1 MLFIGTFFIC
11 LFIFMMQFLWRYVD
25 ELVGKGLEMSVMAQ
39 FFLYSALTLVPVSL
53 PLAVLLASLIT
64 FGNFGERYELLAMK
78 AAGISLL
85 KIMRPLVFFVCGLVG
100 VSFYFQNVVG
110 PIAQAKLGTLILSM
124 KQKSPELDIPE
135 GVFYSEI
142 PDYNLKIAKKD
153 RKTGM
158 LYDVLIYN
166 LKDGFENAHII
177 YADSGRLEMTADK
190 QHLWLHLYSGD
201 LFENL
206 KAQSMKSQNVPYRR
220 ESFREKHTIIEFN
233 SDFNMVDGDIMG
245 KQSSAKFEN
254 AHIIYADSGRLEMT
268 ADKQH
273 LWLHLYSGDL
283 FENLKAQSMKSQNVP
298 YRRESFREKHTIIE
312 FNSDFNMV
320 DGDIMGKQSSA
331 KDMAQ
336 LQSSIDSMKVVGDSI
351 GRQYYREIAEGNF
364 RASYGLTKED
374 TVKMEKADVYAYNV
388 DSLYNVAP
396 LTQKQKVISA
406 ALSRAENMASDLTF
420 KSYTMESNDYS
431 IRKHKTE
438 WHKKI
443 TISLSCL
450 LFFFIGAP
458 LGGIIRKGGLG
469 MPVIVSVLVFIIY
482 YIIDN
487 TGYKM
492 ARDGKWIV
500 WMGMWTS
507 SAVLAPLGIFLTY
520 KSNKDSVVLNA
531 DAYINWFKKVAGI
544 RSVRHIFK
552 KEVIINDPDYE
563 RIPGDLEQLTE
574 DCKAY
579 IAQNQLTKA
588 PNYFKLWMSGEK
600 DDEVVAINDKLEAL
614 VEEMSNTK
622 SASLIGLLNNY
633 PMIPVSAHV
642 RPFHI
647 YWLNLA
653 AGVIFPI
660 GLFFYFRIWAFRI
673 RLAKDMERIIK
684 NNEQVQFIIQKI
696 NK

>member
-1 MLFIGTFFIC
+1 MHEPIKMLRIKKLDIFIVKSFLLLFIGTFFIC

-39 FFLYSALTLVPVSL
+39 FFFYSALTLVPVSL

-85 KIMRPLVFFVCGLVG
+85 KIMRPLIFFVCGIVG

-142 PDYNLKIAKKD
+142 KDYNLKVARKD

-166 LKDGFENAHII
+166 MKDGFENAHII

-220 ESFREKHTIIEFN
+220 ESFREKHTLIEFD
-233 SDFNMVDGDIMG
+233 SDFNMADESIMSN
-245 KQSSAKFEN
+245 QSSAK
-254 AHIIYADSGRLEMT
+254 
-268 ADKQH
+268 
-273 LWLHLYSGDL
+273 
-283 FENLKAQSMKSQNVP
+283 
-298 YRRESFREKHTIIE
+298 
-312 FNSDFNMV
+312 NMV
-320 DGDIMGKQSSA
+320 M
-331 KDMAQ
+331 
-336 LQSSIDSMKVVGDSI
+336 LQNSIDSMKVLGDSI
-351 GRQYYREIAEGNF
+351 GRQYYKELTEGSL
-364 RASYGLTKED
+364 RSTYGLTKED
-374 TVKMEKADVYAYNV
+374 TVKIETADLRTYNI
-388 DSLYNVAP
+388 DSLYNVEA
-396 LTQKQKVISA
+396 LVQKQKVVSSA
-406 ALSRAENMASDLTF
+406 ASRAENMASDLTF
-420 KSYTMESNDYS
+420 KSYTMETNDYS

-531 DAYINWFKKVAGI
+531 DAYINWFKKVLGI
-544 RSVRHIFK
+544 RSVRHLYK
-552 KEVIINDPDYE
+552 KEVIINDPDYN
-563 RIPGDLEQLTE
+563 RLPRDLESLTAE
-574 DCKAY
+574 CKAY
-579 IAQNQLTKA
+579 VAKNRLTKA
-588 PNYFKLWMSGEK
+588 PNYFKLWMSMEK
-600 DDEVVAINDKLEAL
+600 DDEVMAINEKLEAL

-622 SASLIGLLNNY
+622 SVTLLNALNSY
-633 PMIPVSAHV
+633 PIIPVSAHI

-653 AGVIFPI
+653 AGIILPV
-660 GLFFYFRIWAFRI
+660 GLFFYLRIWAFRM
-673 RLAKDMERIIK
+673 RLAKDMETIIK
-684 NNEQVQFIIQKI
+684 NNEQIQFIIQNI

>member
-1 MLFIGTFFIC
+1 MHEPIKMLRIKKLDIFIVKSFFMLFIGTFFIC

-39 FFLYSALTLVPVSL
+39 FFFYSALTLVPVSL

-85 KIMRPLVFFVCGLVG
+85 KIMRPLAFFVCGLVG

-142 PDYNLKIAKKD
+142 KDYNLKVAKKN

-166 LKDGFENAHII
+166 MKDGFENAHII
-177 YADSGRLEMTADK
+177 YADSGRMEMTADK

-220 ESFREKHTIIEFN
+220 ESFREKHTLIEFD
-233 SDFNMVDGDIMG
+233 SDFNMADESIMSN
-245 KQSSAKFEN
+245 QSSAKN
-254 AHIIYADSGRLEMT
+254 MT
-268 ADKQH
+268 
-273 LWLHLYSGDL
+273 
-283 FENLKAQSMKSQNVP
+283 M
-298 YRRESFREKHTIIE
+298 
-312 FNSDFNMV
+312 
-320 DGDIMGKQSSA
+320 
-331 KDMAQ
+331 
-336 LQSSIDSMKVVGDSI
+336 LQASIDSMKVLGDSI
-351 GRQYYREIAEGNF
+351 GRQYYREVAEGNF
-364 RASYGLTKED
+364 RPSYGLSKED
-374 TVKMEKADVYAYNV
+374 TVKIENANIQEYNV
-388 DSLYNVAP
+388 DSLYAAAS
-396 LTQKQKVISA
+396 LTQKQKVLSSA
-406 ALSRAENMASDLTF
+406 TSRAENVSSDLSF
-420 KSYTMESNDYS
+420 KKFTMENNDYA

-531 DAYINWFKKVAGI
+531 DAYINWFKKIAGI
-544 RSVRHIFK
+544 RSVRHLFK
-552 KEVIINDPDYE
+552 KEVIIHDPDYG
-563 RIPGDLEQLTE
+563 RIPGELEQLTGE
-574 DCKAY
+574 CQAY
-579 IAQNQLTKA
+579 VTRNQLMKA
-588 PNYFKLWMSGEK
+588 PNYFKLWMEGEK
-600 DDEVVAINDKLEAL
+600 DDEVMAINDRLEAL

-622 SASLIGLLNNY
+622 SATLIGALNNY
-633 PMIPVSAHV
+633 PVIPVSAHI
-642 RPFHI
+642 RPFHA

-653 AGVIFPI
+653 AGVIFPV

>member
-39 FFLYSALTLVPVSL
+39 FFFYSALTLVPVSL

-85 KIMRPLVFFVCGLVG
+85 KIMRPLAFFVCGLVG

-142 PDYNLKIAKKD
+142 KDYNLKVAKKD

-166 LKDGFENAHII
+166 MKDGFENAHII

-220 ESFREKHTIIEFN
+220 ESFREKHTLIEFD
-233 SDFNMVDGDIMG
+233 SDFNMADESIMSN
-245 KQSSAKFEN
+245 QSSAK
-254 AHIIYADSGRLEMT
+254 
-268 ADKQH
+268 
-273 LWLHLYSGDL
+273 
-283 FENLKAQSMKSQNVP
+283 
-298 YRRESFREKHTIIE
+298 
-312 FNSDFNMV
+312 NMA
-320 DGDIMGKQSSA
+320 M
-331 KDMAQ
+331 
-336 LQSSIDSMKVVGDSI
+336 LQTSIDSMKVLGDSI
-351 GRQYYREIAEGNF
+351 GRQYYREVAEGNF
-364 RASYGLTKED
+364 RPSYGLSKED
-374 TVKMEKADVYAYNV
+374 TVKIESADIQEYNV
-388 DSLYNVAP
+388 DSLYAAAS
-396 LTQKQKVISA
+396 LTQKQKVISSA
-406 ALSRAENMASDLTF
+406 ASRAENVSSDLSF
-420 KSYTMESNDYS
+420 KKYTMENNDYA

-492 ARDGKWIV
+492 ARDGKWVV

-531 DAYINWFKKVAGI
+531 DAYINWFKKIVGI

-552 KEVIINDPDYE
+552 KEVIIHDPDYA
-563 RIPGDLEQLTE
+563 RLTGDLEQLSAE
-574 DCKAY
+574 CKAY
-579 IAQNQLTKA
+579 AAKKRLEKA
-588 PNYFKLWMSGEK
+588 PNYFKLWMASE
-600 DDEVVAINDKLEAL
+600 DDNEVMAINEKLEAL

-622 SASLIGLLNNY
+622 SATLIGALNNY
-633 PMIPVSAHV
+633 PVISVSDHV

-660 GLFFYFRIWAFRI
+660 GLFFYFRIWTFRV

-684 NNEQVQFIIQKI
+684 NNEQIQFIIQKI

>member
-39 FFLYSALTLVPVSL
+39 FFFYSALTLVPVSL

-85 KIMRPLVFFVCGLVG
+85 KIMRPLAFFVCGLVG

-142 PDYNLKIAKKD
+142 KDYNLKVAKKN

-158 LYDVLIYN
+158 LYDVLIYSM
-166 LKDGFENAHII
+166 KDGFEKARII

-206 KAQSMKSQNVPYRR
+206 KAQSMKSENVPYRR
-220 ESFREKHTIIEFN
+220 EEFREKHTIIEFN
-233 SDFNMVDGDIMG
+233 SDFNMVDG
-245 KQSSAKFEN
+245 E
-254 AHIIYADSGRLEMT
+254 
-268 ADKQH
+268 
-273 LWLHLYSGDL
+273 
-283 FENLKAQSMKSQNVP
+283 
-298 YRRESFREKHTIIE
+298 
-312 FNSDFNMV
+312 
-320 DGDIMGKQSSA
+320 IMGKQSSA

-336 LQSSIDSMKVVGDSI
+336 LQSSIDSMTVVGDSI
-351 GRQYYREIAEGNF
+351 GRQYYREVAEGNF
-364 RASYGLTKED
+364 RPSYGLTKED
-374 TVKMEKADVYAYNV
+374 TIKIEKADIYEYNV
-388 DSLYNVAP
+388 DSLYEVAS
-396 LTQKQKVISA
+396 LTQKQKVISSA
-406 ALSRAENMASDLTF
+406 VSRAENVANDLGF
-420 KSYTMESNDYS
+420 KKFTMENNDYS

-492 ARDGKWIV
+492 ARDGKGIV

-507 SAVLAPLGIFLTY
+507 SAVLAPLGVFLTY

-531 DAYINWFKKVAGI
+531 DAYINWFKKIVGI

-552 KEVIINDPDYE
+552 KEVIIHDPDYA
-563 RIPGDLEQLTE
+563 RLTGDLEQLSA

-579 IAQNQLTKA
+579 AARKRLEKA
-588 PNYFKLWMSGEK
+588 PNYFKLWMASE
-600 DDEVVAINDKLEAL
+600 DDNEVMAINEKLEAL

-622 SASLIGLLNNY
+622 SATLIGALNNY
-633 PMIPVSAHV
+633 PVISVSAHV

-647 YWLNLA
+647 YWLNLV

-660 GLFFYFRIWAFRI
+660 GLFFYFRIWAFRV

-684 NNEQVQFIIQKI
+684 NNEQIQFIVQKI

>member
-39 FFLYSALTLVPVSL
+39 FFFYS

-85 KIMRPLVFFVCGLVG
+85 KIMRPLAFFVCGLVG

-142 PDYNLKIAKKD
+142 KDYNLKVAKKN

-158 LYDVLIYN
+158 LYDVLIYSM
-166 LKDGFENAHII
+166 KDGFEKARII

-206 KAQSMKSQNVPYRR
+206 KAQSMKSENVPYRR
-220 ESFREKHTIIEFN
+220 EEFREKHSIIEFN
-233 SDFNMVDGDIMG
+233 SDFNMVDG
-245 KQSSAKFEN
+245 E
-254 AHIIYADSGRLEMT
+254 
-268 ADKQH
+268 
-273 LWLHLYSGDL
+273 
-283 FENLKAQSMKSQNVP
+283 
-298 YRRESFREKHTIIE
+298 
-312 FNSDFNMV
+312 
-320 DGDIMGKQSSA
+320 IMGKQSSA

-336 LQSSIDSMKVVGDSI
+336 LQSSIDSMTVVGDSI
-351 GRQYYREIAEGNF
+351 GRQYYREVAEGNF
-364 RASYGLTKED
+364 RPSYGLTKED
-374 TVKMEKADVYAYNV
+374 TVKIEKADIHEYNV
-388 DSLYNVAP
+388 DSLYEVAS
-396 LTQKQKVISA
+396 LTQKQKVLSSA
-406 ALSRAENMASDLTF
+406 VSRAENVANDLGF
-420 KSYTMESNDYS
+420 KKFTMENNDYS

-507 SAVLAPLGIFLTY
+507 SAVLAPLGVFLTY

-531 DAYINWFKKVAGI
+531 DAYINWFKKIMGI

-552 KEVIINDPDYE
+552 KEVIIHDPDYP
-563 RIPGDLEQLTE
+563 RLTGDLEQLTAE
-574 DCKAY
+574 CRAY
-579 IAQNQLTKA
+579 AAKKRLEKA
-588 PNYFKLWMSGEK
+588 PNYFKLWMSSE
-600 DDEVVAINDKLEAL
+600 DDNEVMAINEKLEAL

-622 SASLIGLLNNY
+622 SATLIGALNNY
-633 PMIPVSAHV
+633 PVISVSAHV

-647 YWLNLA
+647 YWLNLV

-660 GLFFYFRIWAFRI
+660 GLFFYFRIWAFRV

-684 NNEQVQFIIQKI
+684 NNEQIQFIIQKI
-696 NK
+696 NE

>member
-25 ELVGKGLEMSVMAQ
+25 ELVGKGLEMSVLAQ
-39 FFLYSALTLVPVSL
+39 FFFYSALTLVPVSL

-85 KIMRPLVFFVCGLVG
+85 KIMRPLIVFVCGVVG

-110 PIAQAKLGTLILSM
+110 PIATAKLGTLVLSM

-142 PDYNLKIAKKD
+142 QDYNLKVARKD

-158 LYDVLIYN
+158 LYDVLIYD
-166 LKDGFENAHII
+166 LKEGFDKARVI

-220 ESFREKHTIIEFN
+220 ESFREKHTLIEFD
-233 SDFNMVDGDIMG
+233 SDFNMADESIMSN
-245 KQSSAKFEN
+245 SS
-254 AHIIYADSGRLEMT
+254 G
-268 ADKQH
+268 
-273 LWLHLYSGDL
+273 
-283 FENLKAQSMKSQNVP
+283 
-298 YRRESFREKHTIIE
+298 
-312 FNSDFNMV
+312 
-320 DGDIMGKQSSA
+320 A
-331 KDMAQ
+331 KDMKM
-336 LQSSIDSMKVVGDSI
+336 LQTSIDSMRVVGDSI
-351 GRQYYREIAEGNF
+351 GRQYYREMADGNF
-364 RASYGLTKED
+364 RASYGLSKED
-374 TVKMEKADVYAYNV
+374 TVKIRQADLLAYNV
-388 DSLYNVAP
+388 DSLYQMAS
-396 LTQKQKVISA
+396 LSQKQKVISSA
-406 ALSRAENMASDLTF
+406 VSRAEGTSSDLTF
-420 KSYTMESNDYS
+420 KSYTMERNDYS
-431 IRKHKTE
+431 IRKHRTE

-507 SAVLAPLGIFLTY
+507 SAVLAPLGFFLTY

-531 DAYINWFKKVAGI
+531 DAYINWFKKIVGI
-544 RSVRHIFK
+544 RSVRHLFK
-552 KEVIINDPDYE
+552 KEVIIHDPDYT
-563 RIPGDLEQLTE
+563 RIPDDLERLSARCRTYME
-574 DCKAY
+574 
-579 IAQNQLTKA
+579 QNRLRKA
-588 PNYFKLWMSGEK
+588 PNYLKLWMAEEK
-600 DDEVVAINDKLEAL
+600 DDDVVAINDAMEAL
-614 VEEMSNTK
+614 IEELSNTK
-622 SASLIGLLNNY
+622 SPSLVGVLNNY
-633 PMIPVSAHV
+633 PLIPVSAHI
-642 RPFHI
+642 RPFRIH
-647 YWLNLA
+647 WLNILA
-653 AGVIFPI
+653 GLFIPV
-660 GLFFYFRIWAFRI
+660 GLFFYVRIWIFRI
-673 RLAKDMERIIK
+673 RLAKDMDRIIK
-684 NNEQVQFIIQKI
+684 TNEQVQFMIQKI
-696 NK
+696 NN

>member
-39 FFLYSALTLVPVSL
+39 FFFYSALTLVPVSL

-85 KIMRPLVFFVCGLVG
+85 KIMRPLAFFVCGIVG

-142 PDYNLKIAKKD
+142 KDYNLKVAKKN

-158 LYDVLIYN
+158 LYDVLIYSM
-166 LKDGFENAHII
+166 KDGFEKARII

-206 KAQSMKSQNVPYRR
+206 KAQSMKSENVPYRR
-220 ESFREKHTIIEFN
+220 EEFREKHTIIEFN
-233 SDFNMVDGDIMG
+233 SDFNMVDG
-245 KQSSAKFEN
+245 E
-254 AHIIYADSGRLEMT
+254 
-268 ADKQH
+268 
-273 LWLHLYSGDL
+273 
-283 FENLKAQSMKSQNVP
+283 
-298 YRRESFREKHTIIE
+298 
-312 FNSDFNMV
+312 
-320 DGDIMGKQSSA
+320 IMGKQSSA
-331 KDMAQ
+331 KDMAK
-336 LQSSIDSMKVVGDSI
+336 LQSSIDSMTVVGDSI
-351 GRQYYREIAEGNF
+351 GRQYYKEVSEGTF
-364 RASYGLTKED
+364 RPSYGLTKED
-374 TVKMEKADVYAYNV
+374 TVKIEKADIHEYNV
-388 DSLYNVAP
+388 DSLYEVAS
-396 LTQKQKVISA
+396 LTQKQKVISSA
-406 ALSRAENMASDLTF
+406 VSRAENVASDLGF
-420 KSYTMESNDYS
+420 KKFTMENNDYS

-492 ARDGKWIV
+492 ARDGKWVV

-531 DAYINWFKKVAGI
+531 DAYINWFKKIVGI

-552 KEVIINDPDYE
+552 KEVIIHDPDYA
-563 RIPGDLEQLTE
+563 RLTGDLEQLSAE
-574 DCKAY
+574 CKAY
-579 IAQNQLTKA
+579 AAKKRLEKA
-588 PNYFKLWMSGEK
+588 PNYFKLWMASE
-600 DDEVVAINDKLEAL
+600 DDNEVMAINEKLEAL

-622 SASLIGLLNNY
+622 SATLIGALNNY
-633 PMIPVSAHV
+633 PVISVSAHV

-660 GLFFYFRIWAFRI
+660 GLFFYFRIWTFRV

-684 NNEQVQFIIQKI
+684 NNEQIQFIIQKI

>member
-25 ELVGKGLEMSVMAQ
+25 ELVGKGLEMSVLAQ
-39 FFLYSALTLVPVSL
+39 FFFYSALTLVPVSL

-85 KIMRPLVFFVCGLVG
+85 KIMRPLIVFVCGVVG

-110 PIAQAKLGTLILSM
+110 PIATAKLGTLVLSM

-142 PDYNLKIAKKD
+142 QDYNLKVARKD

-158 LYDVLIYN
+158 LYDVLIYD
-166 LKDGFENAHII
+166 LKEGFDKARVI

-220 ESFREKHTIIEFN
+220 ESFREKHTLIEFD
-233 SDFNMVDGDIMG
+233 SDFNMADESIMSN
-245 KQSSAKFEN
+245 SS
-254 AHIIYADSGRLEMT
+254 G
-268 ADKQH
+268 
-273 LWLHLYSGDL
+273 
-283 FENLKAQSMKSQNVP
+283 
-298 YRRESFREKHTIIE
+298 
-312 FNSDFNMV
+312 
-320 DGDIMGKQSSA
+320 A
-331 KDMAQ
+331 KDMKM
-336 LQSSIDSMKVVGDSI
+336 LQTSIDSMRVVGDSI
-351 GRQYYREIAEGNF
+351 GRQYYREMADGNF
-364 RASYGLTKED
+364 RAPYGLSKED
-374 TVKMEKADVYAYNV
+374 TVKIRKADLLAYNV
-388 DSLYNVAP
+388 DSLYQMAS
-396 LTQKQKVISA
+396 LSQKQKVISSA
-406 ALSRAENMASDLTF
+406 VSRAEGTSSDLTF
-420 KSYTMESNDYS
+420 KSYTMERNDYS
-431 IRKHKTE
+431 IRKHRTE

-507 SAVLAPLGIFLTY
+507 SAVLAPLGFFLMY

-531 DAYINWFKKVAGI
+531 DAYINWFKKIVGI
-544 RSVRHIFK
+544 RSVRHLFK
-552 KEVIINDPDYE
+552 KEVIIHDPDYT
-563 RIPGDLEQLTE
+563 RIPGDLERLSAS
-574 DCKAY
+574 CRAY
-579 IAQNQLTKA
+579 MEQNRLRKA
-588 PNYFKLWMSGEK
+588 PNYLKLWMADEK
-600 DDEVVAINDKLEAL
+600 DDDVVAINDAMEAL
-614 VEEMSNTK
+614 IEEMSNTK
-622 SASLIGLLNNY
+622 SPSLVGVLNNY
-633 PMIPVSAHV
+633 PVIPVTAHT

-647 YWLNLA
+647 HWLNILA
-653 AGVIFPI
+653 GLFIPV
-660 GLFFYFRIWAFRI
+660 GLFFYVRIWIFRI
-673 RLAKDMERIIK
+673 RLAKDMDRIIK
-684 NNEQVQFIIQKI
+684 TNEQVQFIIQKI
-696 NK
+696 NN

>member
-39 FFLYSALTLVPVSL
+39 FFFYSALTLVPVSL
-53 PLAVLLASLIT
+53 PLAGLLASLIT

-85 KIMRPLVFFVCGLVG
+85 KIMRPLAFFVCGLVG

-142 PDYNLKIAKKD
+142 KDYNLKVAKKN

-158 LYDVLIYN
+158 LYDVLIYSM
-166 LKDGFENAHII
+166 KDGFEKARII

-206 KAQSMKSQNVPYRR
+206 RAQSMKSENVPYRR
-220 ESFREKHTIIEFN
+220 EEFREKHTIIEFN
-233 SDFNMVDGDIMG
+233 SDFNMVDG
-245 KQSSAKFEN
+245 E
-254 AHIIYADSGRLEMT
+254 
-268 ADKQH
+268 
-273 LWLHLYSGDL
+273 
-283 FENLKAQSMKSQNVP
+283 
-298 YRRESFREKHTIIE
+298 
-312 FNSDFNMV
+312 
-320 DGDIMGKQSSA
+320 IMGKQSSA

-336 LQSSIDSMKVVGDSI
+336 LQSSIDSMTVVGDSI
-351 GRQYYREIAEGNF
+351 GRQYYREVAEGNF
-364 RASYGLTKED
+364 RPSYGLTKED
-374 TVKMEKADVYAYNV
+374 TIKIEKADIHEYNV
-388 DSLYNVAP
+388 DSLYEVAS
-396 LTQKQKVISA
+396 LTQKQKVLSSA
-406 ALSRAENMASDLTF
+406 VSRAENVANDLGF
-420 KSYTMESNDYS
+420 KKFTMENNDYS

-492 ARDGKWIV
+492 ARDGKW
-500 WMGMWTS
+500 MGMWTS
-507 SAVLAPLGIFLTY
+507 SAVLAPLGVFLTY

-531 DAYINWFKKVAGI
+531 DAYINWFKKIAGI

-552 KEVIINDPDYE
+552 KEVIIHDPDYT
-563 RIPGDLEQLTE
+563 RLTGDLEQLTAE
-574 DCKAY
+574 CRAY
-579 IAQNQLTKA
+579 AAKKRLEKA
-588 PNYFKLWMSGEK
+588 PNYFKLWMSSE
-600 DDEVVAINDKLEAL
+600 DDNEVMAINEKLEAL

-622 SASLIGLLNNY
+622 SATLIGALNNY
-633 PMIPVSAHV
+633 PVISVSAHV

-647 YWLNLA
+647 YWLNLV

-660 GLFFYFRIWAFRI
+660 GLFFYFRIWAFRV

-684 NNEQVQFIIQKI
+684 NNEQIQFIIQKI

>member
-25 ELVGKGLEMSVMAQ
+25 ELVGKGLEMSVLAQ
-39 FFLYSALTLVPVSL
+39 FFFYSALTLVPVSL

-85 KIMRPLVFFVCGLVG
+85 KIMRPLIVFVCGVVG

-110 PIAQAKLGTLILSM
+110 PIATAKLGTLVLSM

-142 PDYNLKIAKKD
+142 QDYNLKVARKD

-158 LYDVLIYN
+158 LYDVLIYD
-166 LKDGFENAHII
+166 LKEGFDKARVI

-220 ESFREKHTIIEFN
+220 ESFREKHTLIEFD
-233 SDFNMVDGDIMG
+233 SDFNMADESIMSN
-245 KQSSAKFEN
+245 SS
-254 AHIIYADSGRLEMT
+254 G
-268 ADKQH
+268 
-273 LWLHLYSGDL
+273 
-283 FENLKAQSMKSQNVP
+283 
-298 YRRESFREKHTIIE
+298 
-312 FNSDFNMV
+312 
-320 DGDIMGKQSSA
+320 A
-331 KDMAQ
+331 KDMKM
-336 LQSSIDSMKVVGDSI
+336 LQTSIDSMRVVGDSI
-351 GRQYYREIAEGNF
+351 GRQYYREMADGNF
-364 RASYGLTKED
+364 RAPYGLSKED
-374 TVKMEKADVYAYNV
+374 TVKIRKADLLAYKV
-388 DSLYNVAP
+388 DSLYQMAS
-396 LTQKQKVISA
+396 LSQKQKVISSA
-406 ALSRAENMASDLTF
+406 VSRAEGTSSDLTF
-420 KSYTMESNDYS
+420 KSYTMERNDYS
-431 IRKHKTE
+431 IRKHRTE

-507 SAVLAPLGIFLTY
+507 SAVLAPLGFFLTY

-531 DAYINWFKKVAGI
+531 DAYINWFKKIVGI
-544 RSVRHIFK
+544 RSVRHLFK
-552 KEVIINDPDYE
+552 KEVIIHDPDYT
-563 RIPGDLEQLTE
+563 RIPGDLERLSAS
-574 DCKAY
+574 CRAY
-579 IAQNQLTKA
+579 MEQNRLRKA
-588 PNYFKLWMSGEK
+588 PNYLKLWMADEK
-600 DDEVVAINDKLEAL
+600 DDDVVAINDAMEAL
-614 VEEMSNTK
+614 IEEMSNTK
-622 SASLIGLLNNY
+622 SPSLVGVLNNY
-633 PMIPVSAHV
+633 PVIPVTAHT
-642 RPFHI
+642 RPFRIH
-647 YWLNLA
+647 WLNILA
-653 AGVIFPI
+653 GLFIPV
-660 GLFFYFRIWAFRI
+660 GLFFYVRIWIFRI
-673 RLAKDMERIIK
+673 RLAKDMDRIIK
-684 NNEQVQFIIQKI
+684 TNEQVQFIIQKI
-696 NK
+696 NN

>member
-39 FFLYSALTLVPVSL
+39 FFFYSALTLVPVSL

-142 PDYNLKIAKKD
+142 KDYNLKVAKKN

-158 LYDVLIYN
+158 LYDVLIYSM
-166 LKDGFENAHII
+166 KDGFDKARII

-206 KAQSMKSQNVPYRR
+206 KAQSMKSENVPYRR
-220 ESFREKHTIIEFN
+220 EEFREKHTIIEFN
-233 SDFNMVDGDIMG
+233 SDFNMVDSEIMG
-245 KQSSAKFEN
+245 KQSSAKN
-254 AHIIYADSGRLEMT
+254 
-268 ADKQH
+268 
-273 LWLHLYSGDL
+273 
-283 FENLKAQSMKSQNVP
+283 
-298 YRRESFREKHTIIE
+298 
-312 FNSDFNMV
+312 
-320 DGDIMGKQSSA
+320 
-331 KDMAQ
+331 MAQ
-336 LQSSIDSMKVVGDSI
+336 LQNSIDSMIVVGDSI
-351 GRQYYREIAEGNF
+351 GRQYYREVAEGNF
-364 RASYGLTKED
+364 RPPYGLTKED
-374 TVKMEKADVYAYNV
+374 TVKIEKADIHEYNV
-388 DSLYNVAP
+388 DSLYEVAS
-396 LTQKQKVISA
+396 LTQKQKVISSA
-406 ALSRAENMASDLTF
+406 VSRAENVASDLGF
-420 KSYTMESNDYS
+420 KKFTMENNDYS

-531 DAYINWFKKVAGI
+531 DVYINWFKKIVGI

-552 KEVIINDPDYE
+552 KEVIIHDPDYA
-563 RIPGDLEQLTE
+563 RLTGDLEQLSAE
-574 DCKAY
+574 CKAY
-579 IAQNQLTKA
+579 AARKRLEKA
-588 PNYFKLWMSGEK
+588 PNYFKLWMASE
-600 DDEVVAINDKLEAL
+600 DDNEVVAINEKLEAL

-622 SASLIGLLNNY
+622 SVTLIGALNNY
-633 PMIPVSAHV
+633 PVISVSAHV

-647 YWLNLA
+647 YWLNLV

-660 GLFFYFRIWAFRI
+660 GLFFYFRIWAFRV

-684 NNEQVQFIIQKI
+684 NNEQIQFIIQKI

>member
-1 MLFIGTFFIC
+1 MLRIKKLDIFIVKSFFMLFIGTFFIC

-39 FFLYSALTLVPVSL
+39 FFFYSALTLVPVSL

-85 KIMRPLVFFVCGLVG
+85 KIMRPLAFFVCGIVC
-100 VSFYFQNVVG
+100 VSFYFQDVVG

-177 YADSGRLEMTADK
+177 YADSGRMEMTADK
-190 QHLWLHLYSGD
+190 QHLWLHLFSGD

-206 KAQSMKSQNVPYRR
+206 KSQSMKSQNVPYRR
-220 ESFREKHTIIEFN
+220 ETFREKHTIIEFN

-245 KQSSAKFEN
+245 KQSSAK
-254 AHIIYADSGRLEMT
+254 
-268 ADKQH
+268 
-273 LWLHLYSGDL
+273 
-283 FENLKAQSMKSQNVP
+283 
-298 YRRESFREKHTIIE
+298 
-312 FNSDFNMV
+312 NMV
-320 DGDIMGKQSSA
+320 
-331 KDMAQ
+331 Q
-336 LQSSIDSMKVVGDSI
+336 LQSSIDSMTVVGDSI
-351 GRQYYREIAEGNF
+351 GRQYYREVSEGNF
-364 RASYGLTKED
+364 RSTYGLTKED
-374 TVKMEKADVYAYNV
+374 TLKIEKADIRTYNI
-388 DSLYNVAP
+388 DSLYDVAS
-396 LTQKQKVISA
+396 LNQKQKMLSSA
-406 ALSRAENMASDLTF
+406 VSRAENMSSDLTF
-420 KSYTMESNDYS
+420 KTYTMENNDYH

-469 MPVIVSVLVFIIY
+469 MPVIVSVLVFIVY

-492 ARDGKWIV
+492 ARDGKWII

-531 DAYINWFKKVAGI
+531 DAYINWFKKVLGI
-544 RSVRHIFK
+544 RSDRHIYK
-552 KEVIINDPDYE
+552 KEVIIHDPDYN
-563 RIPGDLEQLTE
+563 RIIGELEFLTAE
-574 DCKAY
+574 CKTYVAK
-579 IAQNQLTKA
+579 NRLTKA
-588 PNYFKLWMSGEK
+588 PNYFKLWLSAEK
-600 DDEVVAINDKLEAL
+600 DDEVTAINDRLEAL
-614 VEEMSNTK
+614 VDEMSNSK
-622 SASLIGLLNNY
+622 SATLIGALNNY
-633 PMIPVSAHV
+633 PIIFVSAHV

-647 YWLNLA
+647 HWLNLV
-653 AGVIFPI
+653 AGVVFPV
-660 GLFFYFRIWAFRI
+660 GLFFYFRIWIFRI
-673 RLAKDMERIIK
+673 RLARDMERIIK
-684 NNEQVQFIIQKI
+684 NNEQVQFIIQK

>member
-39 FFLYSALTLVPVSL
+39 FFFYSALTLVPVSL

-85 KIMRPLVFFVCGLVG
+85 KIMRPLAFFVCGLVG

-142 PDYNLKIAKKD
+142 KDYNLKVAKKN

-166 LKDGFENAHII
+166 MKDGFENAHII
-177 YADSGRLEMTADK
+177 YADSGRMEMTADK

-220 ESFREKHTIIEFN
+220 ESFREKHTLIEFD
-233 SDFNMVDGDIMG
+233 SDFNMADESIMSN
-245 KQSSAKFEN
+245 QSSAKN
-254 AHIIYADSGRLEMT
+254 MT
-268 ADKQH
+268 
-273 LWLHLYSGDL
+273 
-283 FENLKAQSMKSQNVP
+283 M
-298 YRRESFREKHTIIE
+298 
-312 FNSDFNMV
+312 
-320 DGDIMGKQSSA
+320 
-331 KDMAQ
+331 
-336 LQSSIDSMKVVGDSI
+336 LQASIDSMKVLGDSI
-351 GRQYYREIAEGNF
+351 GRQYYREVAEGNF
-364 RASYGLTKED
+364 RPSYGLSKED
-374 TVKMEKADVYAYNV
+374 TVKIENADIQEYNV
-388 DSLYNVAP
+388 DSLYAAAS
-396 LTQKQKVISA
+396 LTQKQKVLSSA
-406 ALSRAENMASDLTF
+406 TSRAENVSSDLSF
-420 KSYTMESNDYS
+420 KKYTMENNDYA

-531 DAYINWFKKVAGI
+531 DAYINWFKKIAGI
-544 RSVRHIFK
+544 RSVRHLFK
-552 KEVIINDPDYE
+552 KEVIIHDPDYG
-563 RIPGDLEQLTE
+563 RIPGELEQLTAE
-574 DCKAY
+574 CQAY
-579 IAQNQLTKA
+579 VARNQLMKA
-588 PNYFKLWMSGEK
+588 PNYFKLWMAGEK
-600 DDEVVAINDKLEAL
+600 DDEVMAINDRLEAL

-622 SASLIGLLNNY
+622 SATLIGALNNY
-633 PMIPVSAHV
+633 PVIPVSAHV

>member
-39 FFLYSALTLVPVSL
+39 FFFYSALTLVPVSL

-85 KIMRPLVFFVCGLVG
+85 KIMRPLAFFVCGIVG

-142 PDYNLKIAKKD
+142 KDYNLKVAKKN

-158 LYDVLIYN
+158 LYDVLIYSM
-166 LKDGFENAHII
+166 KDGFEKARII

-206 KAQSMKSQNVPYRR
+206 KAQSMKSENVPYRR
-220 ESFREKHTIIEFN
+220 EEFREKHTIIEFN
-233 SDFNMVDGDIMG
+233 SDFNMVDG
-245 KQSSAKFEN
+245 E
-254 AHIIYADSGRLEMT
+254 
-268 ADKQH
+268 
-273 LWLHLYSGDL
+273 
-283 FENLKAQSMKSQNVP
+283 
-298 YRRESFREKHTIIE
+298 
-312 FNSDFNMV
+312 
-320 DGDIMGKQSSA
+320 IMGKQSSA
-331 KDMAQ
+331 KDMAK
-336 LQSSIDSMKVVGDSI
+336 LQSSIDSMTVVGDSI
-351 GRQYYREIAEGNF
+351 GRQYYKEVSEGTF
-364 RASYGLTKED
+364 RPSYGLTKED
-374 TVKMEKADVYAYNV
+374 TVKIEKADIHEYNV
-388 DSLYNVAP
+388 DSLYEVAS
-396 LTQKQKVISA
+396 LTQKQKVISSA
-406 ALSRAENMASDLTF
+406 VSRAENVASDLGF
-420 KSYTMESNDYS
+420 KKFTMENNDYS

-492 ARDGKWIV
+492 ARDGKWVV

-507 SAVLAPLGIFLTY
+507 SVVLAPLGIFLTY

-531 DAYINWFKKVAGI
+531 DAYINWFKKIVGI

-552 KEVIINDPDYE
+552 KEVIIHDPDYA
-563 RIPGDLEQLTE
+563 RLTGDLEQLSAE
-574 DCKAY
+574 CKAY
-579 IAQNQLTKA
+579 AAKKRLEKA
-588 PNYFKLWMSGEK
+588 PNYFKLWMASE
-600 DDEVVAINDKLEAL
+600 DDNEVMAINEKLEAL

-622 SASLIGLLNNY
+622 SATLIGALNNY
-633 PMIPVSAHV
+633 PVISVSAHV

-660 GLFFYFRIWAFRI
+660 GLFFYFRIWTFRV

-684 NNEQVQFIIQKI
+684 NNEQIQFIIQKI